1 MSSQSPITKAKNSI
15 YTLIDQREKEN
26 NLSIYIGKVYD
37 TKNIFDEGFVTILNY
52 STNQLEDLDITNQNN
67 SNLILT
73 PQGQNVTA
81 LKDKIVIDNTQLN
94 NEFVFIN
101 YKGNT
106 FPIQRIQIPVI
117 NVLNTPPIV
126 QASTQIPAPAPTY
139 PIKDNENVAKTNK
152 LIVNNQIDSEKLY
165 FVINSLI
172 QLINSISG
180 ITNSNMALL
189 KTALQGAPLLVNVP
203 TAQQIE
209 KDSFKRNR
217 LKKKCII
224 FAT

>member
-106 FPIQRIQIPVI
+106 FPIQRIQITPVI

-172 QLINSISG
+172 HL
-180 ITNSNMALL
+180 
-189 KTALQGAPLLVNVP
+189 
-203 TAQQIE
+203 
-209 KDSFKRNR
+209 
-217 LKKKCII
+217 
-224 FAT
+224 